1 MQLDKTFIIFVSTLD
16 YIRLL
21 NDNSNLKEDFS
32 VSKKLITDTVNALG
46 YEFINL
52 TDDFVL
58 TFKET
63 GENSYYQLI
72 SHENELSIKLLKE
85 CGE

>member
-1 MQLDKTFIIFVSTLD
+1 MQLDKTLIIFVSTLD

-21 NDNSNLKEDFS
+21 NDNPDLREDFS
-32 VSKKLITDTVNALG
+32 FSKKLMTDTVNALG

-52 TDDFVL
+52 TNDFVL

-63 GENSYYQLI
+63 RENTYYQLI
-72 SHENELSIKLLKE
+72 SHEKELNIKLLDK